1 MLPVWG
7 RKAQPLREPLSVVVM
22 KEVGNLVPEKLQD
35 FVISNVMW
43 RTMLEP
49 ERILQGSKSSG
60 VLSPAYQFMCQ
71 LARLLCAPPH
81 IQLE

>member
-1 MLPVWG
+1 MVMLPIGG

-43 RTMLEP
+43 WAVLKP
-49 ERILQGSKSSG
+49 ERIL
-60 VLSPAYQFMCQ
+60 
-71 LARLLCAPPH
+71 
-81 IQLE
+81 